1 MINIIKRLDKITND
15 YLNNLDSSY
24 NKLDS
29 IINSYWD
36 SLPENM
42 QTDLKEFYSNKKD
55 ESNIVKEIGEIRKEI
70 SKPIEIYRNDRW
82 IYDVQPNFNWTIIDA
97 DKPCDTE

>member
-15 YLNNLDSSY
+15 YLNGLDSSY

-55 ESNIVKEIGEIRKEI
+55 ESNIAKEIGEIRKEI

-82 IYDVQPNFNWTIIDA
+82 IYDVQPNFNWTIIDS